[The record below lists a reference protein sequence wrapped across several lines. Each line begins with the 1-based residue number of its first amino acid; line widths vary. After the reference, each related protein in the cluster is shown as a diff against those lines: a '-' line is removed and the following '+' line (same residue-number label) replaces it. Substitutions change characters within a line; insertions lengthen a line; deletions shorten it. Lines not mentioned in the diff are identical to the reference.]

1 MLAAAAFLLNWRL
14 NEMREPAMVTEV
26 PPETPKV
33 IAKEVAPPVV
43 DQTPPPPP
51 PPPVVMNE
59 PPKPMKPAPVIKE
72 EELKFNRFYKTVS
85 TRLVKAHVGDP
96 ARLTKEVKA
105 AHELRASPNS
115 PLAVPSG
122 DSGLRAKIRRTVD
135 EYWASLDP
143 DRCVPHPDAE
153 KFPGPVLEPADRVIT
168 AVNLPINRSRWHS
181 TGTYA
186 APGERITFRI
196 SSGDADLGLVA
207 RIGCH
212 NDDIVGATKRESW
225 HRFPVICNSVALNK
239 RTVELANP
247 FGGPIFID
255 IPGGEKNAKSRDQIR
270 VEIVGAVEA
279 PIFIHGKTT
288 RAEWENRRLA
298 PPLGPRW

>member
-122 DSGLRAKIRRTVD
+122 DSGLRAKI
-135 EYWASLDP
+135 A
-143 DRCVPHPDAE
+143 
-153 KFPGPVLEPADRVIT
+153 G
-168 AVNLPINRSRWHS
+168 RSTS
-181 TGTYA
+181 TGPASTRIA
-186 APGERITFRI
+186 ASPIPTPKSFR
-196 SSGDADLGLVA
+196 
-207 RIGCH
+207 
-212 NDDIVGATKRESW
+212 
-225 HRFPVICNSVALNK
+225 
-239 RTVELANP
+239 
-247 FGGPIFID
+247 GPCW
-255 IPGGEKNAKSRDQIR
+255 SR
-270 VEIVGAVEA
+270 
-279 PIFIHGKTT
+279 PI
-288 RAEWENRRLA
+288 A
-298 PPLGPRW
+298 